1 MSDTTFFNRL
11 RPYATEQKTVSSSA
25 VSPTTAL
32 VDNTANYPDFK
43 AAGAVIEVRGDS
55 VYYTTDGS
63 TPSST
68 NGILA
73 YVGAVIPIA
82 GYQKIKNLK
91 AIRVTTDATLN
102 IQYYKN

>member
-1 MSDTTFFNRL
+1 MGDTSFFNRL

-25 VSPTTAL
+25 VSLTTAL
-32 VDNTANYPDFK
+32 VDNQANYPDFK
-43 AAGAVIEVRGDS
+43 AAGAIVEVRGDS
-55 VYYTTDGS
+55 IYYTTDGS

-73 YVGAVIPIA
+73 YVGAIIPIA

-91 AIRVTTDATLN
+91 AIRVTGDATLN
-102 IQYYKN
+102 VQYFKN